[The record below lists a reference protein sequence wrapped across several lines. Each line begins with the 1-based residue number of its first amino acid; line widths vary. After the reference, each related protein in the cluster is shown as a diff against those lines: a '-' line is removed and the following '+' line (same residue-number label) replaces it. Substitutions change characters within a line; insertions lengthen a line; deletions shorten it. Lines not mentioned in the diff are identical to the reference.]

1 MQPGKGAHPTWATGG
16 PLAVGRGR
24 AENWCSRRTREQD
37 RSGSR
42 RPAQRQGGQSH
53 LWLED
58 RRLGPGLTGLVAQNK
73 QSPDPRRPEPPQVV
87 LLGHLGCARSSSMH
101 TTPRSLT

>member
-1 MQPGKGAHPTWATGG
+1 M
-16 PLAVGRGR
+16 GRGQ
-24 AENWCSRRTREQD
+24 AEKRCGWWTREQD

-58 RRLGPGLTGLVAQNK
+58 RRLRLGRTGLVAQSK
-73 QSPDPRRPEPPQVV
+73 QSPDPQRPELPHV
-87 LLGHLGCARSSSMH
+87 LLGHLGRARSSSMH
-101 TTPRSLT
+101 TTPSSLT